1 MFSNISPP
9 PRFGL
14 CLMHTAHAHTS
25 CTKRAVFVLE
35 PTKNRDSCIGRAVSV
50 LEHTKTSDSC
60 TGRGLSVLE
69 HTKTGDSCTGR
80 AAVKY
85 PKYCKS
91 LFYFV

>member
-1 MFSNISPP
+1 
-9 PRFGL
+9 
-14 CLMHTAHAHTS
+14 MHTPRAHAS

-35 PTKNRDSCIGRAVSV
+35 PTKNRDSC
-50 LEHTKTSDSC
+50 

-69 HTKTGDSCTGR
+69 HTKTRDSCTGR
-80 AAVKY
+80 AAAKY